1 LQPVDVEIILA
12 LLTVMLALVV
22 VARRLGIPYPIL
34 LVLGGL
40 AISLVPGLPRV
51 VLDPNLVFV
60 LFLPPI
66 IQLSA
71 YYTPTR
77 DFRANLRS
85 ISLLA
90 IGLVLVTM
98 VAVAVVVHNIIPA
111 MPWAAAFVLGAIVAP
126 PDAVAASSIARR
138 LNLPRN
144 VVAVLEGESLLNDA
158 TSLVAYRAAIAAV
171 VSGVF
176 SFMDAGMRF
185 FVTSLGGVAV
195 GVVVCLVLTPV
206 FRRLVDDIPV
216 YLILTFLSGFAAYL
230 LAEALHVSGIL
241 AVITLGIMYG
251 QPRFNT
257 MTPELRLQGTAIWDI
272 VVFLLNGLIFILI
285 GLQLRGLVER
295 LPGESLTHALWYAL
309 MVCLTLIVVR
319 MIWVFPGA
327 YLPRM
332 LLREPLPPW
341 QHTVVVG
348 WTGMR
353 GIVSLASALAL
364 PLVTASGAHFPQRD
378 LIVFLSFSV
387 ILFTLV
393 AQGLSLPLL
402 IRWLHVTGDGS
413 EEREINKARFRAA
426 QAAQE
431 RLHELAD
438 SGKISAEIAQK
449 LKHRYQSRVRLYS
462 ARYHGEEDKAQEE
475 LSSLFN
481 ELEQD
486 LIGTELVALL
496 ALRNKGI
503 INDAVMRQVQRDLD
517 FEWLRLQDG

>member
-1 LQPVDVEIILA
+1 
-12 LLTVMLALVV
+12 MLALVV

-206 FRRLVDDIPV
+206 FRRLVDDIP
-216 YLILTFLSGFAAYL
+216 
-230 LAEALHVSGIL
+230 
-241 AVITLGIMYG
+241 
-251 QPRFNT
+251 
-257 MTPELRLQGTAIWDI
+257 
-272 VVFLLNGLIFILI
+272 
-285 GLQLRGLVER
+285 
-295 LPGESLTHALWYAL
+295 
-309 MVCLTLIVVR
+309 
-319 MIWVFPGA
+319 
-327 YLPRM
+327 
-332 LLREPLPPW
+332 
-341 QHTVVVG
+341 
-348 WTGMR
+348 
-353 GIVSLASALAL
+353 
-364 PLVTASGAHFPQRD
+364 
-378 LIVFLSFSV
+378 
-387 ILFTLV
+387 
-393 AQGLSLPLL
+393 
-402 IRWLHVTGDGS
+402 
-413 EEREINKARFRAA
+413 
-426 QAAQE
+426 
-431 RLHELAD
+431 
-438 SGKISAEIAQK
+438 
-449 LKHRYQSRVRLYS
+449 
-462 ARYHGEEDKAQEE
+462 
-475 LSSLFN
+475 
-481 ELEQD
+481 
-486 LIGTELVALL
+486 
-496 ALRNKGI
+496 
-503 INDAVMRQVQRDLD
+503 
-517 FEWLRLQDG
+517 